1 MTLQRDP
8 EEAETRYLHNLSDLA
23 GRRVL
28 EIGCGDGRLTWRYA
42 LAAGYVVGID
52 LDPISLLKAQQECQP
67 DLRSKVTFAL
77 ANSLALPFPSKLFDV
92 AVLAWSL

>member
-1 MTLQRDP
+1 MTLLRDP
-8 EEAETRYLHNLSDLA
+8 EGMETHSLHRLLELA

-42 LAAGYVVGID
+42 REAGWVVGID
-52 LDPISLLKAQQECQP
+52 PNPIPLLKAQQECLP
-67 DLRSKVTFAL
+67 DLRSKVAFTQ

-92 AVLAWSL
+92 AVFAWSL

>member
-1 MTLQRDP
+1 MTLLRDP
-8 EEAETRYLHNLSDLA
+8 EEVETRYLHSLLDLA

-42 LAAGYVVGID
+42 LAVGYVVGID
-52 LDPISLLKAQQECQP
+52 LNPISLLKAQQECQP
-67 DLRSKVTFAL
+67 DLCSKVTFAL
-77 ANSLALPFPSKLFDV
+77 ANSLALPFPPKLFDV